1 MSVSTLESENAQPV
15 AQTQNSEL
23 IYRLEDR
30 PPLPQTLFAACQHLL
45 AMFVAVITPALLICQ
60 ALGLPAQDTQ
70 HIISMSLFA
79 SGVASIIQIK
89 AWGPVGSGLLS
100 IQGTSF
106 NFVAPLIM
114 GGTALKTGGADVPT
128 MMAALFGTLMLA
140 SCTEM
145 VISRV
150 LHLARRIITPL
161 VSGVVVMIIG
171 LSLIQVGLTSIGGGY
186 AAMSDNTFG
195 APKNLLLIG
204 GGYAA
209 MSDNTFGAP
218 KNLLLAG
225 VVLALII
232 LLNRQRNPYLRVASL
247 VIAMAAGYALA
258 WFMGMLPESNEP
270 MTQELIMVPTPL
282 YYGLGIEWSL
292 LLPLMLVFMIT
303 SLETIGDITATSD
316 VSEQPVSGPLYMK
329 RLKGGVLANGL
340 NSFVSAVFNTFP
352 NSCFGQNNGVIQLT
366 GVASRYVGF
375 VVALMLIVL
384 GLFPAVSGFV
394 QHIPEPVLGGA
405 TLVMFGTI
413 AASGVRIVSREPLNR
428 RAILIIALSLAV
440 GLGVSQQPLILQFAP
455 EWLKN
460 LLSSGIAAGGITAIV
475 LNLIFPPE
483 KQ

>member
-1 MSVSTLESENAQPV
+1 
-15 AQTQNSEL
+15 
-23 IYRLEDR
+23 
-30 PPLPQTLFAACQHLL
+30 
-45 AMFVAVITPALLICQ
+45 
-60 ALGLPAQDTQ
+60 
-70 HIISMSLFA
+70 
-79 SGVASIIQIK
+79 
-89 AWGPVGSGLLS
+89 
-100 IQGTSF
+100 
-106 NFVAPLIM
+106 
-114 GGTALKTGGADVPT
+114 
-128 MMAALFGTLMLA
+128 
-140 SCTEM
+140 
-145 VISRV
+145 
-150 LHLARRIITPL
+150 
-161 VSGVVVMIIG
+161 
-171 LSLIQVGLTSIGGGY
+171 
-186 AAMSDNTFG
+186 
-195 APKNLLLIG
+195 
-204 GGYAA
+204 

-316 VSEQPVSGPLYMK
+316 VSEQPVSGPL
-329 RLKGGVLANGL
+329 RGGVVTNGL
-340 NSFVSAVFNTFP
+340 SACVSGVFNTFP

>member
-1 MSVSTLESENAQPV
+1 MSVNAVESEKAQPI
-15 AQTQNSEL
+15 ASTRPSEL

-60 ALGLPAQDTQ
+60 ALGLPASDTQ

-106 NFVAPLIM
+106 NFVSPLIM
-114 GGTALKTGGADVPT
+114 GGMALKNGGADVPG

-145 VISRV
+145 ALSRV

-171 LSLIQVGLTSIGGGY
+171 LSLIQVGLNSIGGGY
-186 AAMSDNTFG
+186 AAMSDH
-195 APKNLLLIG
+195 
-204 GGYAA
+204 
-209 MSDNTFGAP
+209 TFGAP

-225 VVLALII
+225 AVLLVII

-247 VIAMAAGYALA
+247 VIAMAVGYALA
-258 WFMGMLPESNEP
+258 WAMDMLPATTAPTNSD
-270 MTQELIMVPTPL
+270 LIMVPTPL
-282 YYGLGIEWSL
+282 YYGLGIDWNL
-292 LLPLMLVFMIT
+292 LIPLMLVFMVT

-340 NSFVSAVFNTFP
+340 NSCVSAVFNTFP

-384 GLFPAVSGFV
+384 GPVPCGKRLCSAYSRAGARRSDDCDVRHYRCVRRAYRFPRAVEPPRDYDYRAVSGRRHGRV
-394 QHIPEPVLGGA
+394 P
-405 TLVMFGTI
+405 
-413 AASGVRIVSREPLNR
+413 AA
-428 RAILIIALSLAV
+428 ADFAV
-440 GLGVSQQPLILQFAP
+440 CS
-455 EWLKN
+455 
-460 LLSSGIAAGGITAIV
+460 
-475 LNLIFPPE
+475 
-483 KQ
+483 

>member
-1 MSVSTLESENAQPV
+1 MSLNTIESENAQPV
-15 AQTQNSEL
+15 AQTQPSEL

-30 PPLPQTLFAACQHLL
+30 PPLPQTLFAALQHLL
-45 AMFVAVITPALLICQ
+45 AMFVGVITPALLICQ

-145 VISRV
+145 VISRI
-150 LHLARRIITPL
+150 LPLARRIITPL

-171 LSLIQVGLTSIGGGY
+171 LSLIQVGLTSVGGGF
-186 AAMSDNTFG
+186 AAMGNH
-195 APKNLLLIG
+195 
-204 GGYAA
+204 
-209 MSDNTFGAP
+209 TFGAP

-225 VVLALII
+225 VVLAIII
-232 LLNRQRNPYLRVASL
+232 LLNRQRNPYLRIASL
-247 VIAMAAGYALA
+247 VIAMAVGYVLAL
-258 WFMGMLPESNEP
+258 FMGMLPEYSAPANAF
-270 MTQELIMVPTPL
+270 MVPTPL
-282 YYGLGIEWSL
+282 YYGLSIDWNL

-316 VSEQPVSGPLYMK
+316 VSEQPVAGPVYMK
-329 RLKGGVLANGL
+329 RLKGGVLANGI

-366 GVASRYVGF
+366 GVASRYIGF
-375 VVALMLIVL
+375 FVALMLVVL
-384 GLFPAVSGFV
+384 GLFPAVSAFV
-394 QHIPEPVLGGA
+394 QQLPEPVLGGA

-428 RAILIIALSLAV
+428 RAIMIIALSLAV
-440 GLGVSQQPLILQFAP
+440 GLGVSQQPQILQFAP
-455 EWLKN
+455 DWLKN

-483 KQ
+483 KN

>member
-1 MSVSTLESENAQPV
+1 MRIPSAEPLRPEEPAAAHPR
-15 AQTQNSEL
+15 SEL

-30 PPLPQTLFAACQHLL
+30 PPLPQTLFAAGQHLL

-79 SGVASIIQIK
+79 SGLASILQIK
-89 AWGPVGSGLLS
+89 TWGPVGSGLLS

-106 NFVAPLIM
+106 NFVTPLIM
-114 GGTALKTGGADVPT
+114 GGLALKNGGADVPT
-128 MMAALFGTLMLA
+128 MMAALFGTLMVA
-140 SCTEM
+140 SCTE
-145 VISRV
+145 ILLSRV

-171 LSLIQVGLTSIGGGY
+171 LSLIQVGLTSIGGGF
-186 AAMSDNTFG
+186 AALNDHS
-195 APKNLLLIG
+195 
-204 GGYAA
+204 
-209 MSDNTFGAP
+209 FGAP

-225 VVLALII
+225 VVLLVII

-247 VIAMAAGYALA
+247 VIAMAVGYLA
-258 WFMGMLPESNEP
+258 AWLMGMLPKEMSS
-270 MTQELIMVPTPL
+270 TAQSAIMVPTPL
-282 YYGLGIEWSL
+282 YYGLGFDWSL
-292 LLPLMLVFMIT
+292 LVPLMLVFMVT

-316 VSEQPVSGPLYMK
+316 VSEQPVRGPLYMK

-340 NSFVSAVFNTFP
+340 NSMLSAVFNTFP

-366 GVASRYVGF
+366 GVASRHVGF

-405 TLVMFGTI
+405 TIVMFGTI

-428 RAILIIALSLAV
+428 RAIMIIALSLAV
-440 GLGVSQQPLILQFAP
+440 GLGVAQQPLILQFAP
-455 EWLKN
+455 DWLKT

-475 LNLIFPPE
+475 LNLVFPQE
-483 KQ
+483 KAEIE

>member
-1 MSVSTLESENAQPV
+1 MRIPSAEPLRPEEPAAAHPR
-15 AQTQNSEL
+15 SEL

-30 PPLPQTLFAACQHLL
+30 PPLPQTLFAAGQHLL

-79 SGVASIIQIK
+79 SGLASILQIK
-89 AWGPVGSGLLS
+89 TWGPVGSGLLS

-106 NFVAPLIM
+106 NFVTPLIM
-114 GGTALKTGGADVPT
+114 GGLALKNGGADVPT
-128 MMAALFGTLMLA
+128 MMAALFGTLMVA
-140 SCTEM
+140 SCTE
-145 VISRV
+145 ILLSRV

-171 LSLIQVGLTSIGGGY
+171 LSLIQVGLTSIGGGF
-186 AAMSDNTFG
+186 AALNDHSFG
-195 APKNLLLIG
+195 APR
-204 GGYAA
+204 
-209 MSDNTFGAP
+209 
-218 KNLLLAG
+218 NLLLAG
-225 VVLALII
+225 VVLLVII

-247 VIAMAAGYALA
+247 VIAMAVGYLA
-258 WFMGMLPESNEP
+258 AWLMGMLPKEMSS
-270 MTQELIMVPTPL
+270 TAQSAIMVPTPL
-282 YYGLGIEWSL
+282 YYGLGFDWSL
-292 LLPLMLVFMIT
+292 LVPLMLVFMVT

-316 VSEQPVSGPLYMK
+316 VSEQPVRGPLYMK

-340 NSFVSAVFNTFP
+340 NSMLSAVFNTFP

-366 GVASRYVGF
+366 GVASRHVGF

-405 TLVMFGTI
+405 TIVMFGTI

-428 RAILIIALSLAV
+428 RAIMIIALSLAV
-440 GLGVSQQPLILQFAP
+440 GLGVAQQPLILQFAP
-455 EWLKN
+455 DWLKT

-475 LNLIFPPE
+475 LNLVFPQE
-483 KQ
+483 KEEKE

>member
-1 MSVSTLESENAQPV
+1 MSVNTIESENAQPV
-15 AQTQNSEL
+15 AKTQPSEL

-30 PPLPQTLFAACQHLL
+30 PPLPQTLFAALQHLL
-45 AMFVAVITPALLICQ
+45 AMFVGVITPALLICQ

-70 HIISMSLFA
+70 HILSMSLFA
-79 SGVASIIQIK
+79 SGVASLIQIK

-145 VISRV
+145 VISRI
-150 LHLARRIITPL
+150 LPLARRIITPL

-171 LSLIQVGLTSIGGGY
+171 LSLIQVGLTSVGGGF
-186 AAMSDNTFG
+186 AAMGNH
-195 APKNLLLIG
+195 
-204 GGYAA
+204 
-209 MSDNTFGAP
+209 TFGAP

-225 VVLALII
+225 VVLGLII
-232 LLNRQRNPYLRVASL
+232 LLNRQRNPYLRIASL
-247 VIAMAAGYALA
+247 VIAMAVGYVLA
-258 WFMGMLPESNEP
+258 MFMGMLPEYNAPES
-270 MTQELIMVPTPL
+270 TFMVPTPL
-282 YYGLGIEWSL
+282 YYGLSIDWSL

-316 VSEQPVSGPLYMK
+316 VSEQPVTGPLYMK

-366 GVASRYVGF
+366 GVASRYIGF
-375 VVALMLIVL
+375 FIAVMLMVL
-384 GLFPAVSGFV
+384 GLFPAVSAFV
-394 QHIPEPVLGGA
+394 QQLPEPVLGGA

-440 GLGVSQQPLILQFAP
+440 GLGVSQQPQILQFAP
-455 EWLKN
+455 DWLKN

-483 KQ
+483 KE

>member
-1 MSVSTLESENAQPV
+1 MRIPSAEPLRPQEPAAAHPR
-15 AQTQNSEL
+15 SEL

-30 PPLPQTLFAACQHLL
+30 PPLPQTLFAAGQHLL

-79 SGVASIIQIK
+79 SGLASILQIK
-89 AWGPVGSGLLS
+89 TWGPVGSGLLS

-106 NFVAPLIM
+106 NFVTPLIM
-114 GGTALKTGGADVPT
+114 GGLALKNGGADVPT
-128 MMAALFGTLMLA
+128 MMAALFGTLMVA
-140 SCTEM
+140 SCTE
-145 VISRV
+145 ILLSRV

-171 LSLIQVGLTSIGGGY
+171 LSLIQVGLTSIGGGF
-186 AAMSDNTFG
+186 AALNDHS
-195 APKNLLLIG
+195 
-204 GGYAA
+204 
-209 MSDNTFGAP
+209 FGAP

-225 VVLALII
+225 VVLLVII

-247 VIAMAAGYALA
+247 VIAMAVGYLA
-258 WFMGMLPESNEP
+258 AWLMGMLPKEISS
-270 MTQELIMVPTPL
+270 TAQSAIMVPTPL
-282 YYGLGIEWSL
+282 YYGLGFDWSL
-292 LLPLMLVFMIT
+292 LVPLMLVFMVT

-316 VSEQPVSGPLYMK
+316 VSEQPVRGPLYMK

-340 NSFVSAVFNTFP
+340 NSMLSAVFNTFP

-366 GVASRYVGF
+366 GVASRHVGF

-405 TLVMFGTI
+405 TIVMFGTI

-428 RAILIIALSLAV
+428 RAIMIIALSLAV
-440 GLGVSQQPLILQFAP
+440 GLGVAQQPLILQFAP
-455 EWLKN
+455 DWLKT

-475 LNLIFPPE
+475 LNLVFPQE
-483 KQ
+483 KAEIE

>member
-1 MSVSTLESENAQPV
+1 MSVNAIESADAQPV

-45 AMFVAVITPALLICQ
+45 ARFVAGITPARLICR
-60 ALGLPAQDTQ
+60 AVGLPGQGARPR
-70 HIISMSLFA
+70 IGGALFA

-145 VISRV
+145 VLSRI

-195 APKNLLLIG
+195 APKNLLL
-204 GGYAA
+204 
-209 MSDNTFGAP
+209 
-218 KNLLLAG
+218 AG
-225 VVLALII
+225 VVLAIII

-247 VIAMAAGYALA
+247 VIAMAAGYLLA
-258 WFMGMLPESNEP
+258 WFMGMLPENNAPVS
-270 MTQELIMVPTPL
+270 QDILMVPTPL
-282 YYGLGIEWSL
+282 YYGLGIDWNL

-405 TLVMFGTI
+405 TLVMFGTF

-440 GLGVSQQPLILQFAP
+440 GLGVSPQPQILPFAP
-455 EWLKN
+455 DWVNHLV
-460 LLSSGIAAGGITAIV
+460 SSGIAAGGLSGIV
-475 LNLIFPPE
+475 LNE
-483 KQ
+483 CQEAAAG

>member
-1 MSVSTLESENAQPV
+1 MPSLPIRECHSMSTQSAELDAPQ
-15 AQTQNSEL
+15 QTTTRPSEL

-30 PPLPQTLFAACQHLL
+30 PPLAQTLFAACQHLL
-45 AMFVAVITPALLICQ
+45 AMFVAVITPGLLICQ
-60 ALGLPAQDTQ
+60 ALGLPAEDTQ
-70 HIISMSLFA
+70 RIISMSLFA
-79 SGVASIIQIK
+79 SGLASLLQIK
-89 AWGPVGSGLLS
+89 TWGPIGSGLLS

-114 GGTALKTGGADVPT
+114 GGLALKNGGADIPT
-128 MMAALFGTLMLA
+128 MMAALFGTLMVA
-140 SCTEM
+140 SCTE
-145 VISRV
+145 IILSRF

-161 VSGVVVMIIG
+161 VSGIVVMIIG

-186 AAMSDNTFG
+186 GAMSDH
-195 APKNLLLIG
+195 
-204 GGYAA
+204 
-209 MSDNTFGAP
+209 TFGAP

-225 VVLALII
+225 SVLLVII

-247 VIAMAAGYALA
+247 VIAMAVGYLLA
-258 WFMGMLPESNEP
+258 WTLGMLPESRP
-270 MTQELIMVPTPL
+270 VVDTALITIPTPL
-282 YYGLGIEWSL
+282 YYGLSFDWNL
-292 LLPLMLVFMIT
+292 LVPLMLIFMVT

-316 VSEQPVSGPLYMK
+316 VSEQPVRGPLYMK

-340 NSFVSAVFNTFP
+340 NSMLSAVFNTFP

-384 GLFPAVSGFV
+384 GLFPAVAGFV

-413 AASGVRIVSREPLNR
+413 AASGVRIVSRETLNR
-428 RAILIIALSLAV
+428 RAIMIMALSLAV
-440 GLGVSQQPLILQFAP
+440 GMGVAQQPLILQFAP
-455 EWLKN
+455 DWIKT

-475 LNLIFPPE
+475 LNLLFPEE
-483 KQ
+483 K

>member
-1 MSVSTLESENAQPV
+1 MSVNTIESENAQPV
-15 AQTQNSEL
+15 AQTQPSEL

-30 PPLPQTLFAACQHLL
+30 PPLPQTLFAALQHLL
-45 AMFVAVITPALLICQ
+45 AMFVGVITPALLICQ

-70 HIISMSLFA
+70 HILSMSLFA
-79 SGVASIIQIK
+79 SGVASLIQIK

-145 VISRV
+145 VISRI
-150 LHLARRIITPL
+150 LPLARRIITPL

-171 LSLIQVGLTSIGGGY
+171 LSLIQVGLTSVGGGF
-186 AAMSDNTFG
+186 AAMGNH
-195 APKNLLLIG
+195 
-204 GGYAA
+204 
-209 MSDNTFGAP
+209 TFGAP

-225 VVLALII
+225 VVLGLII
-232 LLNRQRNPYLRVASL
+232 LLNRQRNPYLRIASL
-247 VIAMAAGYALA
+247 VIAMAVGYVLA
-258 WFMGMLPESNEP
+258 IFMGMLPEYNAPES
-270 MTQELIMVPTPL
+270 TFMVPTPL
-282 YYGLGIEWSL
+282 YYGLSIDWSL

-316 VSEQPVSGPLYMK
+316 VSEQPVTGPLYMK

-366 GVASRYVGF
+366 GVASRYIGF
-375 VVALMLIVL
+375 FIAVMLMVL
-384 GLFPAVSGFV
+384 GLFPAVSAFV
-394 QHIPEPVLGGA
+394 QQLPEPVLGGA

-440 GLGVSQQPLILQFAP
+440 GLGVSQQPQILQFAP
-455 EWLKN
+455 DWLKN

-483 KQ
+483 KE

>member
-1 MSVSTLESENAQPV
+1 MSVNTIESENAQPV
-15 AQTQNSEL
+15 AQTQPSEL

-30 PPLPQTLFAACQHLL
+30 PPLPQTLFAALQHLL
-45 AMFVAVITPALLICQ
+45 AMFVGVITPALLICQ

-70 HIISMSLFA
+70 HILSMSLFA
-79 SGVASIIQIK
+79 SGVASLIQIK

-145 VISRV
+145 VISRI
-150 LHLARRIITPL
+150 LPLARRIITPL

-171 LSLIQVGLTSIGGGY
+171 LSLIQVGLTSVGGGF
-186 AAMSDNTFG
+186 AAMGNH
-195 APKNLLLIG
+195 
-204 GGYAA
+204 
-209 MSDNTFGAP
+209 TFGAP

-225 VVLALII
+225 VVLGLII
-232 LLNRQRNPYLRVASL
+232 LLNRQRNPYLRIASL
-247 VIAMAAGYALA
+247 VIAMAVGYVLA
-258 WFMGMLPESNEP
+258 MFMGMLPEYNAPES
-270 MTQELIMVPTPL
+270 TFMVPTPL
-282 YYGLGIEWSL
+282 YYGLSIDWSL

-316 VSEQPVSGPLYMK
+316 VSEQPVTGPLYMK

-366 GVASRYVGF
+366 GVASRYIGF
-375 VVALMLIVL
+375 FIAVMMMVL
-384 GLFPAVSGFV
+384 GLFPAVSAFV
-394 QHIPEPVLGGA
+394 QQLPEPVLGGA

-440 GLGVSQQPLILQFAP
+440 GLGVSQQPQILQFAP
-455 EWLKN
+455 DWLKN

-483 KQ
+483 KE

>member
-1 MSVSTLESENAQPV
+1 
-15 AQTQNSEL
+15 
-23 IYRLEDR
+23 
-30 PPLPQTLFAACQHLL
+30 
-45 AMFVAVITPALLICQ
+45 
-60 ALGLPAQDTQ
+60 
-70 HIISMSLFA
+70 
-79 SGVASIIQIK
+79 
-89 AWGPVGSGLLS
+89 
-100 IQGTSF
+100 
-106 NFVAPLIM
+106 
-114 GGTALKTGGADVPT
+114 
-128 MMAALFGTLMLA
+128 
-140 SCTEM
+140 
-145 VISRV
+145 
-150 LHLARRIITPL
+150 
-161 VSGVVVMIIG
+161 MIIG

-195 APKNLLLIG
+195 APKNL
-204 GGYAA
+204 
-209 MSDNTFGAP
+209 M
-218 KNLLLAG
+218 LAG

-247 VIAMAAGYALA
+247 VIAMAAGYLLA
-258 WFMGMLPESNEP
+258 WFMDMLPQNTAPVS
-270 MTQELIMVPTPL
+270 QDFIMVPTPL
-282 YYGLGIEWSL
+282 YYGLGIDWSL

-375 VVALMLIVL
+375 VVALMLIAL

-394 QHIPEPVLGGA
+394 QHIPVPVLGGA

-440 GLGVSQQPLILQFAP
+440 GMGVSQQPLILQFAP
-455 EWLKN
+455 D
-460 LLSSGIAAGGITAIV
+460 
-475 LNLIFPPE
+475 
-483 KQ
+483 

>member
-1 MSVSTLESENAQPV
+1 MTTTTETS
-15 AQTQNSEL
+15 QTEAATAPQRSEL

-30 PPLPQTLFAACQHLL
+30 PPLPQTLFAASQHLL

-70 HIISMSLFA
+70 RIISMSLFA
-79 SGVASIIQIK
+79 SGLASILQIK
-89 AWGPVGSGLLS
+89 TWGPVGSGLLS

-106 NFVAPLIM
+106 NFVTPLIM
-114 GGTALKTGGADVPT
+114 GGLALKNGGADVPT
-128 MMAALFGTLMLA
+128 MMAALFGTLMVA
-140 SCTEM
+140 SFTE
-145 VISRV
+145 IILSRF
-150 LHLARRIITPL
+150 LHLTRRIITPL
-161 VSGVVVMIIG
+161 VSGIVVMIIG
-171 LSLIQVGLTSIGGGY
+171 LSLIEVGLTSIGGGY
-186 AAMSDNTFG
+186 AAMGN
-195 APKNLLLIG
+195 
-204 GGYAA
+204 
-209 MSDNTFGAP
+209 NTFGAP

-225 VVLALII
+225 AVLVVII

-247 VIAMAAGYALA
+247 VIAMAVGYLGA
-258 WFMGMLPESNEP
+258 WLMGMLPESAP
-270 MTQELIMVPTPL
+270 APHDTIIMVPTPL
-282 YYGLGIEWSL
+282 YYGLGFDWNL
-292 LLPLMLVFMIT
+292 LIPLMLIFMVT

-316 VSEQPVSGPLYMK
+316 VSEQPVRGPLYMK

-340 NSFVSAVFNTFP
+340 NSCLSAVFNTFP

-375 VVALMLIVL
+375 VVSLMLIAL

-405 TLVMFGTI
+405 TIVMFGTI

-428 RAILIIALSLAV
+428 RAIMIIALSLAV

-455 EWLKN
+455 DWIKT

-475 LNLIFPPE
+475 LNMVFPHEE
-483 KQ
+483 K

>member
-1 MSVSTLESENAQPV
+1 MSVNTAEPENAQTV
-15 AQTQNSEL
+15 AHKQTSEL

-30 PPLPQTLFAACQHLL
+30 PPLPQTLFAAFQHLR

-79 SGVASIIQIK
+79 SGV
-89 AWGPVGSGLLS
+89 
-100 IQGTSF
+100 
-106 NFVAPLIM
+106 
-114 GGTALKTGGADVPT
+114 
-128 MMAALFGTLMLA
+128 
-140 SCTEM
+140 
-145 VISRV
+145 
-150 LHLARRIITPL
+150 
-161 VSGVVVMIIG
+161 VVMIIG

-186 AAMSDNTFG
+186 AAMADH
-195 APKNLLLIG
+195 
-204 GGYAA
+204 
-209 MSDNTFGAP
+209 TFGAP

-225 VVLALII
+225 IVLALII
-232 LLNRQRNPYLRVASL
+232 ILNRQRNPYLRIASL
-247 VIAMAAGYALA
+247 VIAMAAGYLA
-258 WFMGMLPESNEP
+258 AWLLDMLPANTAPTESS
-270 MTQELIMVPTPL
+270 LIMVPTPL
-282 YYGLGIEWSL
+282 YYGLGIDWNL

-455 EWLKN
+455 DWLKN

-483 KQ
+483 KN

>member
-1 MSVSTLESENAQPV
+1 MSVHTAERESGTAATPH
-15 AQTQNSEL
+15 NSEL

-79 SGVASIIQIK
+79 SGLASILQIK
-89 AWGPVGSGLLS
+89 TWGPVGSGLLS

-106 NFVAPLIM
+106 NFVSPLIM
-114 GGTALKTGGADVPT
+114 GGMALKNGGADVPT
-128 MMAALFGTLMLA
+128 MMAALFGTLMVA
-140 SCTEM
+140 SCTEI
-145 VISRV
+145 VLSRF

-161 VSGVVVMIIG
+161 VSGIVVMIIG

-186 AAMSDNTFG
+186 GAMADH
-195 APKNLLLIG
+195 
-204 GGYAA
+204 
-209 MSDNTFGAP
+209 TFGAP
-218 KNLLLAG
+218 KNLLLAASVL
-225 VVLALII
+225 VVII
-232 LLNRQRNPYLRVASL
+232 VLNRQRNPYLRVASL
-247 VIAMAAGYALA
+247 VIAMAVGYLLA
-258 WFMGMLPESNEP
+258 WALDMLPATAGATS
-270 MTQELIMVPTPL
+270 QSWIMLPTPL
-282 YYGLGIEWSL
+282 YYGLGFDWNL
-292 LLPLMLVFMIT
+292 LLPLMLIFMVT

-316 VSEQPVSGPLYMK
+316 VSEQPVAGPLYMK
-329 RLKGGVLANGL
+329 RIKGGVLANGL
-340 NSFVSAVFNTFP
+340 NSLLSAVFNTFP

-375 VVALMLIVL
+375 VVALMLVVL
-384 GLFPAVSGFV
+384 GLFPGVSALV

-405 TLVMFGTI
+405 TIVMFGTI

-428 RAILIIALSLAV
+428 RAIMIIALSLAV

-455 EWLKN
+455 DWVKN

-475 LNLIFPPE
+475 LNLVFPQE
-483 KQ
+483 K

>member
-1 MSVSTLESENAQPV
+1 MSVDTHEAATDRQPSQV
-15 AQTQNSEL
+15 NKSEL

-60 ALGLPAQDTQ
+60 ALGLPAKDTQ

-79 SGVASIIQIK
+79 SGVASILQIK
-89 AWGPVGSGLLS
+89 TWGPVGSGLLS

-106 NFVAPLIM
+106 NFVSPLIM
-114 GGTALKTGGADVPT
+114 GGLALKNGGADVTT
-128 MMAALFGTLMLA
+128 MMAGLFGTLMLA

-145 VISRV
+145 VLSRV

-186 AAMSDNTFG
+186 AAMGDH
-195 APKNLLLIG
+195 
-204 GGYAA
+204 
-209 MSDNTFGAP
+209 TFGAP

-225 VVLALII
+225 SVLVVII

-247 VIAMAAGYALA
+247 VIAMAVGYLLA
-258 WFMGMLPESNEP
+258 WALGMLPQDTTPTN
-270 MTQELIMVPTPL
+270 TDLIVVPTPF
-282 YYGLGIEWSL
+282 YYGLSIDWNL
-292 LLPLMLVFMIT
+292 LIPLMLIFMVT

-340 NSFVSAVFNTFP
+340 NSCVSALFNTFP

-405 TLVMFGTI
+405 TIVMFGTI

-428 RAILIIALSLAV
+428 RAIMIIALSLAV
-440 GLGVSQQPLILQFAP
+440 GMGVSQQPLILQFAP
-455 EWLKN
+455 EWLKM
-460 LLSSGIAAGGITAIV
+460 LLSSGIAAGGITAII
-475 LNLIFPPE
+475 LNLVFPPE
-483 KQ
+483 K

>member
-1 MSVSTLESENAQPV
+1 MSVNTAESENAQPV
-15 AQTQNSEL
+15 AHKPASEL

-30 PPLPQTLFAACQHLL
+30 PPLPQTLFAAFQHLL

-145 VISRV
+145 VLSRI

-186 AAMSDNTFG
+186 AAMADH
-195 APKNLLLIG
+195 
-204 GGYAA
+204 
-209 MSDNTFGAP
+209 TFGAP

-225 VVLALII
+225 IVLALII
-232 LLNRQRNPYLRVASL
+232 IIILNRQRNPYLRIASL
-247 VIAMAAGYALA
+247 VIAMAAGYLAA
-258 WFMGMLPESNEP
+258 WFLDMLPANTAPTNSS
-270 MTQELIMVPTPL
+270 LITVPTPL
-282 YYGLGIEWSL
+282 YYGLGIDWSL

-455 EWLKN
+455 DWLKN

-483 KQ
+483 KA

>member
-1 MSVSTLESENAQPV
+1 MSVNTIESENAQPV
-15 AQTQNSEL
+15 AKTQPSEL

-30 PPLPQTLFAACQHLL
+30 PPLPQTLFAALQHLL
-45 AMFVAVITPALLICQ
+45 AMFVGVITPALLICQ

-70 HIISMSLFA
+70 HILSMSLFA
-79 SGVASIIQIK
+79 SGVASLIQIK

-145 VISRV
+145 VISRI
-150 LHLARRIITPL
+150 LPLARRIITPL

-171 LSLIQVGLTSIGGGY
+171 LSLIQVGLTSVGGGF
-186 AAMSDNTFG
+186 AAMGNH
-195 APKNLLLIG
+195 
-204 GGYAA
+204 
-209 MSDNTFGAP
+209 TFGAP

-225 VVLALII
+225 VVLGLII
-232 LLNRQRNPYLRVASL
+232 LLNRQRNPYLRIASL
-247 VIAMAAGYALA
+247 VIAMAVGYVLA
-258 WFMGMLPESNEP
+258 MFMGMLPEYNAPES
-270 MTQELIMVPTPL
+270 LFMVPTPL
-282 YYGLGIEWSL
+282 YYGLSIDWSL

-316 VSEQPVSGPLYMK
+316 VSEQPVTGPLYMK

-366 GVASRYVGF
+366 GVASRYIGF
-375 VVALMLIVL
+375 FIAVMLMVL
-384 GLFPAVSGFV
+384 GLFPAVSAFV
-394 QHIPEPVLGGA
+394 QQLPEPVLGGA

-440 GLGVSQQPLILQFAP
+440 GLGVSQQPQILQFAP
-455 EWLKN
+455 DWLKN

-483 KQ
+483 KE

>member
-1 MSVSTLESENAQPV
+1 MTTTTETS
-15 AQTQNSEL
+15 QTEAAAAPQRSEL
-23 IYRLEDR
+23 IYHLEDR
-30 PPLPQTLFAACQHLL
+30 PPLPQTLFAASQHLL

-70 HIISMSLFA
+70 RIISMSLFA
-79 SGVASIIQIK
+79 SGLASILQIK
-89 AWGPVGSGLLS
+89 TWGPVGSGLLS

-106 NFVAPLIM
+106 NFVTPLIM
-114 GGTALKTGGADVPT
+114 GGLALKNGGADVPT
-128 MMAALFGTLMLA
+128 MMAALFGTLMVA
-140 SCTEM
+140 SFTE
-145 VISRV
+145 IILSRF
-150 LHLARRIITPL
+150 LHLTRRIITPL
-161 VSGVVVMIIG
+161 VSGIVVMIIG

-186 AAMSDNTFG
+186 TAMGN
-195 APKNLLLIG
+195 
-204 GGYAA
+204 
-209 MSDNTFGAP
+209 NTFGAP

-225 VVLALII
+225 AVLLVII

-247 VIAMAAGYALA
+247 VIAMAVGYLGA
-258 WFMGMLPESNEP
+258 WLMGMLPESAPAQND
-270 MTQELIMVPTPL
+270 TIIMVPTPL
-282 YYGLGIEWSL
+282 HYGLGFDWNL
-292 LLPLMLVFMIT
+292 LIPLMLVFMVT

-316 VSEQPVSGPLYMK
+316 VSEQPVRGPLYMK

-340 NSFVSAVFNTFP
+340 NSCLSAVFNTFP

-375 VVALMLIVL
+375 VVSLMLIAL

-405 TLVMFGTI
+405 TIVMFGTI

-428 RAILIIALSLAV
+428 RAIMIIALSLAV

-455 EWLKN
+455 DWIKT

-475 LNLIFPPE
+475 LNIVFPHEE
-483 KQ
+483 K

>member
-1 MSVSTLESENAQPV
+1 MSVNTIESENAQPV
-15 AQTQNSEL
+15 AKTQPSEL

-30 PPLPQTLFAACQHLL
+30 PPLPQTLFAALQHLL
-45 AMFVAVITPALLICQ
+45 AMFVGVITPALLICQ

-70 HIISMSLFA
+70 HILSMSLFA
-79 SGVASIIQIK
+79 SGVASLIQIK

-145 VISRV
+145 VISRI
-150 LHLARRIITPL
+150 LPLARRIITPL

-171 LSLIQVGLTSIGGGY
+171 LSLIQVGLTSVGGGF
-186 AAMSDNTFG
+186 AAMGNH
-195 APKNLLLIG
+195 
-204 GGYAA
+204 
-209 MSDNTFGAP
+209 TFGAP

-225 VVLALII
+225 VVLGLII
-232 LLNRQRNPYLRVASL
+232 LLNRQRNPYLRIASL
-247 VIAMAAGYALA
+247 VIAMAVGYVLA
-258 WFMGMLPESNEP
+258 MFMGMLPAYNAPES
-270 MTQELIMVPTPL
+270 TFMVPTPL
-282 YYGLGIEWSL
+282 YYGLSIDWSL

-316 VSEQPVSGPLYMK
+316 VSEQPVTGPLYMK

-366 GVASRYVGF
+366 GVASRYIGF
-375 VVALMLIVL
+375 FIAVMLMVL
-384 GLFPAVSGFV
+384 GLFPAVSAFV
-394 QHIPEPVLGGA
+394 QQLPEPVLGGA

-440 GLGVSQQPLILQFAP
+440 GLGVSQQPQILQFAP
-455 EWLKN
+455 DWLKN

-483 KQ
+483 KE